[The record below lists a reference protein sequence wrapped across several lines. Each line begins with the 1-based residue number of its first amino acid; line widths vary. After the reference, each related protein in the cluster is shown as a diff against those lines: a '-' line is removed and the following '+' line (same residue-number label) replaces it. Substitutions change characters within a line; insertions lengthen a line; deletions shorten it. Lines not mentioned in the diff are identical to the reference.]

1 MKVEMVLRR
10 EWGSGLAGVGGMV
23 MKTVMECMSHERR
36 SHLQRRR
43 KPSRGTEDHWEGRG
57 QTVMRERE
65 FIYHH

>member
-1 MKVEMVLRR
+1 
-10 EWGSGLAGVGGMV
+10 MV
-23 MKTVMECMSHERR
+23 MKTVMEYMSHERR

-65 FIYHH
+65 FRYHH